1 MHDLGTVDR
10 KLERHRGATR
20 VAGDVCATHAKVAK
34 EGGGVVRVI
43 GDAHR
48 RRCVRRGSDG
58 R

>member
-20 VAGDVCATHAKVAK
+20 VAGDVCATHAKVAE
-34 EGGGVVRVI
+34 EGGGVGRVI